1 MIGGIFEGSA
11 METTFRNEVVRRRVV
26 NEGVRF
32 GFLGL
37 FSEFGLFLKL
47 DERGRSG
54 NGF

>member
-32 GFLGL
+32 GFLGE
-37 FSEFGLFLKL
+37 SEFPGFLKL

-54 NGF
+54 NVV